1 MSCWNLGW
9 NLLTTRNVQGDFL
22 LCGFFCEKILED
34 RHGGDVVR
42 FEYRLSF
49 PDVMIKTDEMT
60 LVGGSGAIVQDDST
74 TVGSRRGQKSLWML
88 GI

>member
-1 MSCWNLGW
+1 MHKS
-9 NLLTTRNVQGDFL
+9 LTTGNFQRDFL
-22 LCGFFCEKILED
+22 PGSFFCQEILEN

-74 TVGSRRGQKSLWML
+74 TVGSRRGQKSLLML